1 MNFKIE
7 FEKQVLK
14 YLSKIDKEISRRI
27 IEKIEKLK
35 NNPFPQ
41 DSKRIVNTKDKVFR
55 IRVGEFRVL
64 YRIKDN
70 QIIII
75 FLIDK
80 RSKIYKNKI

>member
-14 YLSKIDKEISRRI
+14 YLSKIDKEISKRI